1 MSLAHFVGR
10 NIRAEIMDVIKT
22 VLAGC
27 GVLALLSVV
36 GCVGLVGAGSYAVDQ
51 ALEEQAARQNSSDSP
66 PSRGDGRP
74 GTSSRFE
81 EDPFS
86 DYDSDADFGD
96 ATNDDG
102 EPVGGW
108 SEESK

>member
-1 MSLAHFVGR
+1 MSLAHFVDR

-51 ALEEQAARQNSSDSP
+51 ALEEQAARQDSSNSP
-66 PSRGDGRP
+66 PSRRGGRP
-74 GTSSRFE
+74 VTSSRFE
-81 EDPFS
+81 DDPFS
-86 DYDSDADFGD
+86 DYDSEAAFDDG
-96 ATNDDG
+96 TNDDG

-108 SEESK
+108 GEDSK